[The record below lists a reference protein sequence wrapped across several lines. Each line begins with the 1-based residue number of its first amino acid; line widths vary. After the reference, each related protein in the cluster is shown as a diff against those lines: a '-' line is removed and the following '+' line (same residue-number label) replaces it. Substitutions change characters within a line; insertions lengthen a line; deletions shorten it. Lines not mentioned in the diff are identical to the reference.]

1 MYLLPVAHRVVE
13 RGQHKVAGTT
23 VEVSLYEPVRG
34 QRKNAKV
41 VGEEEDEAPICS
53 IKVKGISRVHSLD
66 TLEYYFEN
74 TRRSGGGTITKFETY
89 EEEDFAY
96 VTFEE
101 ENGKLFPLALQL

>member
-1 MYLLPVAHRVVE
+1 M
-13 RGQHKVAGTT
+13 
-23 VEVSLYEPVRG
+23 EVSLYEPVRG

-41 VGEEEDEAPICS
+41 DGEEEDKAPLCS
-53 IKVKGISRVHSLD
+53 IKVKGISRVHCLD

-74 TRRSGGGTITKFETY
+74 TRRSGGGTVIKFETH

-101 ENGKLFPLALQL
+101 ETGKLFPLALQV